1 MGVPSDQLMQMIKS
15 QRDGATPAGIPP
27 APQGTTGMSDT
38 SAAPMASP
46 MSTAEPKMGNREAA
60 MINLAMAMDL
70 LEQALPALGSETPE
84 GQKVLGAIRTMTSV
98 IGPKKAKTNELQP
111 AEIMQMLQTL
121 PQAGGATAEGKAMQQ
136 APQIPGMSP
145 GGMPPPP
152 PPGAGGGMPPPPP
165 PGGGMPGG
173 MPSAT
178 PQM

>member
-15 QRDGATPAGIPP
+15 QRDGATPSGIPP
-27 APQGTTGMSDT
+27 APEGVTGMSDT
-38 SAAPMASP
+38 SASPMASP
-46 MSTAEPKMGNREAA
+46 MSTPEPKMGNREAA

-70 LEQALPALGSETPE
+70 LEQSLPALGSETPE
-84 GQKVLGAIRTMTSV
+84 GQKILGAIRTMTSV

-136 APQIPGMSP
+136 APQIPGMSAQT
-145 GGMPPPP
+145 PPP
-152 PPGAGGGMPPPPP
+152 AMP
-165 PGGGMPGG
+165 GGMPGG
-173 MPSAT
+173 APSAT

>member
-27 APQGTTGMSDT
+27 APEGVTGMSDT
-38 SAAPMASP
+38 SAPPMASP
-46 MSTAEPKMGNREAA
+46 MSTPEPKMGNREAA
-60 MINLAMAMDL
+60 MINIAMAMDL
-70 LEQALPALGSETPE
+70 LEQSLPALGSETPE

-136 APQIPGMSP
+136 APQIPGMSAQT
-145 GGMPPPP
+145 PPP
-152 PPGAGGGMPPPPP
+152 AMP
-165 PGGGMPGG
+165 GGMPGG
-173 MPSAT
+173 APSAT

>member
-15 QRDGATPAGIPP
+15 QRDGATPSGIPP
-27 APQGTTGMSDT
+27 APEGVTGMSDT
-38 SAAPMASP
+38 SASPMASP
-46 MSTAEPKMGNREAA
+46 MSTPEPKMGNREAA

-136 APQIPGMSP
+136 APQIPGMSAP
-145 GGMPPPP
+145 TPPP
-152 PPGAGGGMPPPPP
+152 AMP
-165 PGGGMPGG
+165 GGMPGG
-173 MPSAT
+173 APSAT

>member
-136 APQIPGMSP
+136 APQIPGMSAP
-145 GGMPPPP
+145 TPPP
-152 PPGAGGGMPPPPP
+152 AMP
-165 PGGGMPGG
+165 GGMPGG
-173 MPSAT
+173 APSAT

>member
-15 QRDGATPAGIPP
+15 QRDGATPSGIPP
-27 APQGTTGMSDT
+27 APEGVTGMSDT
-38 SAAPMASP
+38 SASPMASP
-46 MSTAEPKMGNREAA
+46 MSTPEPKMGNREAA

-70 LEQALPALGSETPE
+70 LEQSLPALGSETPE

-136 APQIPGMSP
+136 APQIPGMSAP
-145 GGMPPPP
+145 TPPP
-152 PPGAGGGMPPPPP
+152 AMP
-165 PGGGMPGG
+165 GGMPGG
-173 MPSAT
+173 APSAT

>member
-27 APQGTTGMSDT
+27 APEGVTGMSDT
-38 SAAPMASP
+38 SASPMASP
-46 MSTAEPKMGNREAA
+46 MSTPEPKMGNREAA

-70 LEQALPALGSETPE
+70 LEQSLPALGSETPE
-84 GQKVLGAIRTMTSV
+84 GQKILGAIRTMTSV

-136 APQIPGMSP
+136 APQIPGMSAQT
-145 GGMPPPP
+145 PPP
-152 PPGAGGGMPPPPP
+152 AMP
-165 PGGGMPGG
+165 GGMPGG
-173 MPSAT
+173 APSAT

>member
-136 APQIPGMSP
+136 APQIPGMSAP
-145 GGMPPPP
+145 TPPLAMP
-152 PPGAGGGMPPPPP
+152 
-165 PGGGMPGG
+165 GGMPGG
-173 MPSAT
+173 APSAT